1 MQTVARLFPD
11 VFDPA
16 WKTNVSKIAERECK
30 PRASNQNVL
39 GYFAD
44 NELDWSGQ
52 DLHRDS
58 NSLLDWFLLRPDGQ
72 TTAGRNQSYAFLRKR
87 YAGAEALGAAWG
99 IAGLRSWADLPS
111 KAPFKMTAQRQLDCD
126 AFTTIVA
133 DKYHAITTTA
143 IRQNDPNHMVLGYR
157 YYSINRPVLGS
168 PSAWVDMIDYH
179 LYAHGPG
186 MHGPPLTSL
195 SRRTTSPGSRSWFL
209 SSAAARATLA
219 RPTRLAPGPCT

>member
-1 MQTVARLFPD
+1 M
-11 VFDPA
+11 FDPA

-111 KAPFKMTAQRQLDCD
+111 KAPFKITAQRQRDCD

-133 DKYHAITTTA
+133 DKYSTTRSPRRSGRMTSTTWCWGTGTTPSTA
-143 IRQNDPNHMVLGYR
+143 PCSGLPALG
-157 YYSINRPVLGS
+157 
-168 PSAWVDMIDYH
+168 W
-179 LYAHGPG
+179 
-186 MHGPPLTSL
+186 T
-195 SRRTTSPGSRSWFL
+195 
-209 SSAAARATLA
+209 
-219 RPTRLAPGPCT
+219 